1 MQTIRITTSQN
12 IDIDY
17 EIAGLGERIV
27 SYLIDFAIFLLI
39 GILCLVT
46 GAIALDNFRE
56 VTTGMF
62 IIIYLVL
69 YVFYDLVCEIF
80 MNGQSIGKRVMK
92 IKVISLD
99 GGQASVGQ
107 YMLRWLF
114 RIIDFFPLTSG
125 ACALITVAVT
135 EKSQRIGDL
144 VAGTTLVRTEPRT
157 RIDAIAFT
165 PHKEDYVPVFNEV
178 TQLSD
183 KDIVLIHEVLASYI
197 KSGNTV
203 ILHNTAAKLKQVL
216 HIDTKMD
223 DMMFLQTLVR
233 DYNHIAAAMDVL

>member
-17 EIAGLGERIV
+17 EIAGLGERMV
-27 SYLIDFAIFLLI
+27 AYLIDFALFLLI
-39 GILCLVT
+39 GILCLLT
-46 GAIALDNFRE
+46 GAIAFNGQSNLTSG
-56 VTTGMF
+56 VF
-62 IIIYLVL
+62 IIIFLVL

-114 RIIDFFPLTSG
+114 RIIDFSATSA
-125 ACALITVAVT
+125 ACAVVSVAVT
-135 EKSQRIGDL
+135 PKSQRVGDI

-157 RIDAIAFT
+157 KIEAIAFT
-165 PHKEDYVPVFNEV
+165 PHTQDYIPVFNEV
-178 TQLSD
+178 TQLGD
-183 KDIVLIHEVLASYI
+183 KDIILIHEVITSYI
-197 KSGNTV
+197 KSGNSV
-203 ILHNTAAKLKQVL
+203 ILHNTAVKLKQVL
-216 HIDTKMD
+216 NINTQMD

-233 DYNHIAAAMDVL
+233 DYNHLTAAMDVL

>member
-27 SYLIDFAIFLLI
+27 AYIIDFAIFLLI
-39 GILCLVT
+39 GILCLVS
-46 GAIALDNFRE
+46 GAIVLGRDSGL
-56 VTTGMF
+56 TTGIF
-62 IIIYLVL
+62 ILIFLAL

-80 MNGQSIGKRVMK
+80 MNGQSVGKRVMK

-107 YMLRWLF
+107 YILRWLF
-114 RIIDFFPLTSG
+114 RIVDFAITSA
-125 ACALITVAVT
+125 ACAVIAIAVT

-144 VAGTTLVRTEPRT
+144 VAGTTLVRTVPRT
-157 RIDAIAFT
+157 KIDAIAFT
-165 PHKEDYVPVFNEV
+165 PYKEDYTPVFNVV
-178 TQLSD
+178 TQLND
-183 KDIVLIHEVLASYI
+183 KDIILIHEVLASYI
-197 KSGNTV
+197 KSGNSV
-203 ILHNTAAKLKQVL
+203 ILHNTAAKLKQIL
-216 HIDTKMD
+216 HIDTQMD